1 MSQQQRHAADTSKE
15 TASHYSAISAAF
27 ERQRLALFSRYGFR
41 GGSRRVVDREG
52 RGTYMIGRGDG
63 PCPTVLLHGGLSQA
77 SEWALMA
84 GKLPG
89 HVIIPDRPGC
99 GLSYP
104 IDYRKVPDFRKA
116 AADWLLDLVDGI
128 GVEQVDLVGNS
139 MGGFFSIAFALAHP
153 DRVRRLVVVGAPPG
167 LDRTVPLF
175 LRLWGSPILGPLVSR
190 QKITDPETL
199 RKRVFA
205 PLLVAHPERVPL
217 DFLELGVAAMA
228 LPGYDHNAYSLLRR
242 VTTLRGLRSELIV
255 RDDLPRLAV
264 PTLFLWGD
272 ADAFI
277 PPSIGREVAA
287 RMPNAEIEILPDTG
301 HLPYVDHPDT
311 VAAAISG
318 FLAREPHRGT
328 TAETGRVHPSKATRR
343 PVSDWKE
350 RVDERRA

>member
-1 MSQQQRHAADTSKE
+1 MTTQQQHAAETSKGA
-15 TASHYSAISAAF
+15 ASRTRYPVSSAAF
-27 ERQRLALFSRYGFR
+27 ERQRLALFERYGFQ
-41 GGSRRVVDREG
+41 GEG
-52 RGTYMIGRGDG
+52 RRITDRQGRSTYVITRGDG
-63 PCPTVLLHGGLSQA
+63 PRPTVLIHGGLSQA
-77 SEWALMA
+77 SEWALLA
-84 GKLPG
+84 GQLPG

-116 AADWLLDLVDGI
+116 AADWLLDLLDGI
-128 GVEQVDLVGNS
+128 GANQADLVGNS
-139 MGGFFSIAFALAHP
+139 MGGFFSIALALAHP
-153 DRVRRLVVVGAPPG
+153 DRVRRLVMVGAPPG

-175 LRLWGSPILGPLVSR
+175 LRLWGNPILGPLINR

-242 VTTLRGLRSELIV
+242 ITTLRGLRSELMV
-255 RDDLPRLAV
+255 RDDLRRLTV

-272 ADAFI
+272 ADAFV

-287 RMPNAEIEILPDTG
+287 RMTNAQIEILPDTG
-301 HLPYVDHPDT
+301 HLPYVDHPDI
-311 VAAAISG
+311 VASAITQ
-318 FLAREPHRGT
+318 FLN
-328 TAETGRVHPSKATRR
+328 
-343 PVSDWKE
+343 
-350 RVDERRA
+350 